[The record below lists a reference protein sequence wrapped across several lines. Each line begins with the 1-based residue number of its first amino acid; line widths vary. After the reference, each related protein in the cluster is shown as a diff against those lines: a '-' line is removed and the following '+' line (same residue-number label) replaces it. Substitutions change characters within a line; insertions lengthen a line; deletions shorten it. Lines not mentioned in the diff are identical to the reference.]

1 MDSFQ
6 EVIRVPEDGVTV
18 FDMSP
23 AAILAVEI
31 HSDAETDPIKH
42 NRETEGSTKHSRI
55 REIDKRGL
63 GTEGSQ
69 GERKGHKTG
78 DLKWSD
84 VSGGNHGFM
93 LQLTVVGKNS
103 LMGIAIALYLV
114 KIILDPGAQALG
126 AFIDE
131 TQALDNED

>member
-6 EVIRVPEDGVTV
+6 EVIRFPEDGVTD
-18 FDMSP
+18 FDVSP

-31 HSDAETDPIKH
+31 HSVAETEPIKH

-63 GTEGSQ
+63 GTGGSQ
-69 GERKGHKTG
+69 GERKGDKACN
-78 DLKWSD
+78 LKWSD
-84 VSGGNHGFM
+84 VSGGNLGFM

-103 LMGIAIALYLV
+103 LMGINIALYLV
-114 KIILDPGAQALG
+114 KII
-126 AFIDE
+126 
-131 TQALDNED
+131 